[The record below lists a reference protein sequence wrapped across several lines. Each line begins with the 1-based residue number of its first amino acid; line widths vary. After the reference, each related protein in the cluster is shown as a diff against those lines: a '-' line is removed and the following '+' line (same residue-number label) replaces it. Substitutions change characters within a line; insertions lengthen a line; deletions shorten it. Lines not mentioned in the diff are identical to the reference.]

1 MTMDVLQPKD
11 WPRPPGFSN
20 GTVAEGR
27 HVFVAGQVGHGQTTG
42 AMADGFAAQVE
53 QALANVLTVLAEAG
67 AGPEHVT
74 KLTWFVTSMA
84 AYREAGRALGDAWK
98 ATMGRNFPAITLVE
112 VSGLLAEGAMV
123 EIEAHAVLTA

>member
-1 MTMDVLQPKD
+1 METLQPKS

-27 HVFVAGQVGHGQTTG
+27 HVFVAGQVGSDQESGQ
-42 AMADGFAAQVE
+42 MADGFADQCQ

-67 AGPEHVT
+67 AGPEHVV
-74 KLTWFVTSMA
+74 KLSWFVTSIA
-84 AYREAGRALGDAWK
+84 EYRSAGRGLGDAWK

-123 EIEAHAVLTA
+123 EIEAHAVIPA

>member
-27 HVFVAGQVGHGQTTG
+27 HVFVAGQVGHDQTTG